1 MKMPNLLKGMAGA
14 LAALSTVL
22 VLGGAASA
30 AEWPTKPVTI
40 IVPFSPGGSVDRM
53 ARSLATYMTK
63 EVGTPISVVNRP
75 GAAGQLGATVYLNMP
90 DDGST
95 LMASVPVPYLV
106 NNIQA
111 TDAPYTLDDFQQVNA
126 QWIATGSFMINKDA
140 PYKSM
145 DDLIDTIINKPGEVS
160 AGVIGQSAEH
170 ITLLALLKE
179 LGVPK
184 SNVRLVT
191 FDGGGPTRT
200 AVAGG
205 QVDFAVLTAQG
216 SESIL
221 DNVQVVAMNSDE
233 AVSGWDYPLIND
245 ALAPHG
251 VEVPILQSSVRGIL
265 VQHSFVEKHPEVYE
279 AFMDAYQRTLNRDD
293 YKEFAEQNNIGIV
306 WRGPEHSDKIVRNS
320 FELTKKHSS
329 LLDEE

>member
-1 MKMPNLLKGMAGA
+1 MNIRKLTRGMAGV
-14 LAALSTVL
+14 LAALSTVM
-22 VLGGAASA
+22 VVGGASA
-30 AEWPTKPVTI
+30 EEWPTKPVTI
-40 IVPFSPGGSVDRM
+40 VVPFSPGGSVDRM
-53 ARSLATYMTK
+53 ARSLSTYMSK
-63 EVGTPISVVNRP
+63 EVGMPITVVNRP

-95 LMASVPVPYLV
+95 LMASVPVPYLI

-140 PYKSM
+140 PYKTLE
-145 DDLIDTIINKPGEVS
+145 DLIDAIINRPGEVS

-170 ITLLALLKE
+170 ITLLALLGE

-191 FDGGGPTRT
+191 YDGGGPTRT

-221 DNVQVVAMNSDE
+221 DRVEVVAMNSDE
-233 AVSGWDYPLIND
+233 PVPGWDFPLVND
-245 ALAPHG
+245 LLEARG
-251 VEVPILQSSVRGIL
+251 IEVPILQSSVRSIL
-265 VQHSFVEKHPEVYE
+265 VQKSFAENHPEAYE
-279 AFMDAYQRTLNRDD
+279 AFLEVYNRTLNRDD
-293 YKEFAEQNNIGIV
+293 YKTFAEQNNIGIV
-306 WRGPEHSDKIVRNS
+306 WRGPERSESIVRDS
-320 FELTKKHSS
+320 FELTSKHSS
-329 LLDEE
+329 LLEER